1 MGVRARTHSATQVR
15 DQMPLTLRRRSARS
29 CRSRSTLRRS
39 RPGPR
44 WQRRR
49 GTVHAV
55 ARASE
60 SQRKKLSR
68 RFSSDQRGGC
78 AASLHMNGPGLK
90 HYRRASR
97 LTADWATITLQMC
110 GIAGF
115 VHLDGAPADA
125 RVLGAMTDTIRHR
138 GPDDRGTLC
147 LSLRGGIPDTALGF
161 QRLKVLEL
169 SARGHQ
175 PMTTPDGSIALL
187 FNGEIYDACGQ
198 QAELARDGY
207 RFRTG
212 TDTEVILALY
222 ERKGIEGMLERL
234 NGMFAIVIAD
244 TRRGV
249 VHLVRDP
256 VGIKPLYWAQ
266 CGTTVLF
273 ASEAKAFLA
282 YPAFRAQI
290 DPAEVDEL
298 LAFRYVA
305 GAASLL
311 KGVHHVRPG
320 HRLTIAPQG
329 VREVRYWS
337 VSDHR
342 EKLPLSREDA
352 VDRLNHLLGRSVQ
365 SQLRSDVNVGCQ
377 LSGGVDSSLVT
388 VLAGS
393 YRRADLNAFSIVFD
407 EPQFSEERWILEA
420 AAKANA
426 VSHRFVADETAF
438 VGALDAASWHMD
450 QPIGHPNSL
459 ALWLLAR
466 RSREHAT
473 VLLSGEG
480 ADELFGGY
488 ARFYGARAAANDSCR
503 PLVPDPVDAFIRA
516 SLFHSEA
523 RLAKLRPAA
532 NLRPA
537 IEKRRALFQEGRAD
551 HLSNCLKYEIRTHL
565 VDLLVRQDKMM
576 MAHGVENR
584 VPFLDRH
591 VIEFARALPAEHLV
605 GPSPIGGPGTKIVVK
620 ELAMRS
626 FDAAFVYRRKS
637 AFNLPLA
644 QYFRSRRFVAL
655 MEDRL
660 LPGMASRGLV
670 DVGVVRRWWRRALS
684 APSTTE
690 GFWIPVALEL
700 WAG

>member
-1 MGVRARTHSATQVR
+1 
-15 DQMPLTLRRRSARS
+15 
-29 CRSRSTLRRS
+29 
-39 RPGPR
+39 
-44 WQRRR
+44 
-49 GTVHAV
+49 
-55 ARASE
+55 
-60 SQRKKLSR
+60 
-68 RFSSDQRGGC
+68 
-78 AASLHMNGPGLK
+78 
-90 HYRRASR
+90 
-97 LTADWATITLQMC
+97 MC

-115 VHLDGAPADA
+115 VNLDGAPADA
-125 RVLGAMTDTIRHR
+125 GVLGAMTDMIRHR

-147 LSLRGGIPDTALGF
+147 LSLHGGVADTALGF
-161 QRLKVLEL
+161 HRLKIVDL

-175 PMTTPDGSIALL
+175 PMISPDGSTALL
-187 FNGEIYDACGQ
+187 FNGAIYDAFDCK
-198 QAELARDGY
+198 AELERGGY

-222 ERKGIEGMLERL
+222 QREGLERMLERL
-234 NGMFAIVIAD
+234 DGMFAIVIAD
-244 TRRGV
+244 TRRGA
-249 VHLVRDP
+249 VHLLRDRA
-256 VGIKPLYWAQ
+256 GIKPLYWAQ
-266 CGTTVLF
+266 RGATVLF

-282 YPAFRAQI
+282 HPAFRAEI
-290 DPAEVDEL
+290 DPSAVDEL

-305 GAASLL
+305 GDASLL
-311 KGVHHVRPG
+311 KGVRPVQPG
-320 HRLTIAPQG
+320 HRLTITPDG
-329 VREVRYWS
+329 VTGARYWS
-337 VSDHR
+337 IPDHPETLR
-342 EKLPLSREDA
+342 LSRDEA
-352 VDRLNHLLGRSVQ
+352 VDRLDHLLGRSVQ

-388 VLAGS
+388 VLAGAHH
-393 YRRADLNAFSIVFD
+393 RADLNAFSIVFD
-407 EPQFSEERWILEA
+407 EPQFSEERWILTA
-420 AAKANA
+420 AAAA
-426 VSHRFVADETAF
+426 RASSHRFVFDEAAF
-438 VGALDAASWHMD
+438 IGALDAASWHMD

-488 ARFYGARAAANDSCR
+488 ARVVDARTAATGSCR
-503 PLVPDPVDAFIRA
+503 PGVQDPVDTFIRA
-516 SLFHSEA
+516 SQFHTEA

-537 IEKRRALFQEGRAD
+537 IDKRRALFSEGHAD
-551 HLSNCLKYEIRTHL
+551 HLANCLKYDMRTHL

-576 MAHGVENR
+576 MGHGVENR

-591 VIEFARALPAEHLV
+591 VIEFARALPPEHLV
-605 GPSPIGGPGTKIVVK
+605 GPSSPSGGSGTKIVVK
-620 ELAMRS
+620 DLARRR
-626 FDAAFVYRRKS
+626 FDAAFVDRRKS

-644 QYFRSRRFVAL
+644 QYFRSGAFVAL

-670 DVGVVRRWWRRALS
+670 DVSVVRRWWRRALS

-700 WAG
+700 WAQQFIDGRGRPR